1 MAEPRKVQFVT
12 LSALPGGPG
21 AEVRRRRLEEDG
33 AAEMSFDREGRMTMM
48 GTGVTATGDRGG
60 SMGKRD
66 GDEPR
71 GKTVR
76 LDLCLSEP
84 DEQRS
89 AEFNYSELIQSQQ
102 VPKCDGVSV
111 RGSLAARM
119 PSLGCCYRDDVWCF
133 SFC

>member
-12 LSALPGGPG
+12 LSALAGAPG
-21 AEVRRRRLEEDG
+21 AEGRRRRLEEDG
-33 AAEMSFDREGRMTMM
+33 DAESSFDIEGRTMM
-48 GTGVTATGDRGG
+48 TGAGVTATGDRGG

-66 GDEPR
+66 DDEPR

-89 AEFNYSELIQSQQ
+89 AEFNYSELVHSQQ
-102 VPKCDGVSV
+102 VPKCDEVT
-111 RGSLAARM
+111 ARC
-119 PSLGCCYRDDVWCF
+119 SLGN
-133 SFC
+133 